1 MVLNENYTLSNGVK
15 IPKIGL
21 GTWLIPDGE
30 AAQAV
35 RDAVAMGYRHI
46 DTAQAY
52 GNERGVGEGVRTC
65 GVPREEIFVTGKV
78 AAEHKTYESVAK
90 SIDESLAKLGMDY
103 MDLMIIHCPQP
114 WAEFRGERRYFTENK
129 EVWRTLEKAYKDGK
143 VKAIG
148 VSNFL
153 VDDLENILDGC
164 EVKPM
169 VNQIL
174 THITNTPLEL
184 INFCREHGILCEAYS
199 PIAHGEAL
207 KNRLILSVAEKY
219 SVTPAQ
225 LCVRYALQLGMV
237 VLPKT
242 SNPEHMKNNADIE
255 FEISAE
261 DMDILELAEKIKD
274 YGEHSYFPVF
284 SGKN

>member
-65 GVPREEIFVTGKV
+65 GVPREEIFVTSKV

-90 SIDESLAKLGMDY
+90 SIDESLAKIGIDY
-103 MDLMIIHCPQP
+103 IDLMIIHCPQP

-129 EVWRTLEKAYKDGK
+129 EVWRALEKAYKDGK

-255 FEISAE
+255 FEISTE

>member
-65 GVPREEIFVTGKV
+65 DIPREEIFITSKV
-78 AAEHKTYESVAK
+78 AAEHKTYESAAK

-103 MDLMIIHCPQP
+103 IDLMIIHCPQP

-129 EVWRTLEKAYKDGK
+129 EVWRALENAYKAGK

-164 EVKPM
+164 EVKTM

-199 PIAHGEAL
+199 PIAHGEAF

-261 DMDILELAEKIKD
+261 DMNILELAEKIKD

>member
-35 RDAVAMGYRHI
+35 CDAVAMGYRHI

-129 EVWRTLEKAYKDGK
+129 EVWRALEKAYKDGK

>member
-65 GVPREEIFVTGKV
+65 GVPREEIFITSKV
-78 AAEHKTYESVAK
+78 AAEHKTYKSAAK

-103 MDLMIIHCPQP
+103 IDLMIIHCPQP

-129 EVWRTLEKAYKDGK
+129 EVWRALENAYKDGK

-164 EVKPM
+164 EVKPI

-184 INFCREHGILCEAYS
+184 INFCREHDVLCEAYS

>member
-1 MVLNENYTLSNGVK
+1 MVLNENYTLTNGVK

-65 GVPREEIFVTGKV
+65 GVPREEIFVTSKV
-78 AAEHKTYESVAK
+78 AAEHKTYESAAK

-103 MDLMIIHCPQP
+103 IDLMIIHCPQP
-114 WAEFRGERRYFTENK
+114 WAGFRGERRYFTENK
-129 EVWRTLEKAYKDGK
+129 EVWRALENAYKDGK

-164 EVKPM
+164 EVKPI

-184 INFCREHGILCEAYS
+184 INFCREHDVLCEAYS

-242 SNPEHMKNNADIE
+242 LNPEHMKNNADIE

>member
-35 RDAVAMGYRHI
+35 RDAVEMGYRHI

-52 GNERGVGEGVRTC
+52 GNERDVGEGVRTC
-65 GVPREEIFVTGKV
+65 GVPREEIFVTSKV

-129 EVWRTLEKAYKDGK
+129 EVWRALEKAYKDGK

>member
-65 GVPREEIFVTGKV
+65 GVPHEEIFITSKV
-78 AAEHKTYESVAK
+78 AAEHKTYESAAK
-90 SIDESLAKLGMDY
+90 SIEESLAKLGMDY
-103 MDLMIIHCPQP
+103 IDLMIIHCPQP

-129 EVWRTLEKAYKDGK
+129 EVWRALENAYKAGK

-184 INFCREHGILCEAYS
+184 INFCREHDVLCEAYS

-242 SNPEHMKNNADIE
+242 SNPKHMKNNADIE

-261 DMDILELAEKIKD
+261 DMNILELAEKIKD

>member
-65 GVPREEIFVTGKV
+65 GVPREEIFVTSKV

-90 SIDESLAKLGMDY
+90 SIDESLAKIGIDY
-103 MDLMIIHCPQP
+103 IDLMIIHCPQP

-129 EVWRTLEKAYKDGK
+129 EVWRALEKAYKDGK

>member
-1 MVLNENYTLSNGVK
+1 MVLNENYALSNGVK

-65 GVPREEIFVTGKV
+65 GVPREEIFITSKV
-78 AAEHKTYESVAK
+78 AAEHKTYKSAAK

-103 MDLMIIHCPQP
+103 IDLMIIHCPQP

-129 EVWRTLEKAYKDGK
+129 EVWRALENAYKDGK

>member
-65 GVPREEIFVTGKV
+65 GVPREEIFVTSKV

-90 SIDESLAKLGMDY
+90 SIDESLAKLGIDY

-129 EVWRTLEKAYKDGK
+129 EVWRALEKAYKDGK

-184 INFCREHGILCEAYS
+184 INFCREHVILCEAYS

>member
-65 GVPREEIFVTGKV
+65 GVPREEIFITSKV

-129 EVWRTLEKAYKDGK
+129 EVWRALENAYKAGK

>member
-65 GVPREEIFVTGKV
+65 GVPREEIFITSKV
-78 AAEHKTYESVAK
+78 AAEHKTYESAAK

-103 MDLMIIHCPQP
+103 IDLMIIHCPQP

-129 EVWRTLEKAYKDGK
+129 
-143 VKAIG
+143 
-148 VSNFL
+148 
-153 VDDLENILDGC
+153 
-164 EVKPM
+164 
-169 VNQIL
+169 
-174 THITNTPLEL
+174 
-184 INFCREHGILCEAYS
+184 
-199 PIAHGEAL
+199 
-207 KNRLILSVAEKY
+207 
-219 SVTPAQ
+219 
-225 LCVRYALQLGMV
+225 
-237 VLPKT
+237 
-242 SNPEHMKNNADIE
+242 
-255 FEISAE
+255 
-261 DMDILELAEKIKD
+261 
-274 YGEHSYFPVF
+274 
-284 SGKN
+284 

>member
-65 GVPREEIFVTGKV
+65 GVPRKEIFITSKV
-78 AAEHKTYESVAK
+78 AAEHKTYKSAAK

-103 MDLMIIHCPQP
+103 IDLMIIHCPQP

-129 EVWRTLEKAYKDGK
+129 EVWRALENAYKAGK

-184 INFCREHGILCEAYS
+184 INFCREHDVLCEAYS

>member
-21 GTWLIPDGE
+21 GTWLILDGE

-65 GVPREEIFVTGKV
+65 GAPREEIFVTSKV
-78 AAEHKTYESVAK
+78 AAEHKTYESAAK

-103 MDLMIIHCPQP
+103 IDLMIIHCPQP

-129 EVWRTLEKAYKDGK
+129 EVWRALENAYKDGK

-153 VDDLENILDGC
+153 VDDLENIFDGC

-184 INFCREHGILCEAYS
+184 INFCREHDVLCEAYS

-261 DMDILELAEKIKD
+261 DMNILELAEKIKD

>member
-35 RDAVAMGYRHI
+35 CDAVAMGYRHI

-52 GNERGVGEGVRTC
+52 GNERGVGEGERTC
-65 GVPREEIFVTGKV
+65 GIPREEIFVTSKV
-78 AAEHKTYESVAK
+78 AAEHKTYESATK

-103 MDLMIIHCPQP
+103 IDLMIIHCPQP

-129 EVWRTLEKAYKDGK
+129 EVWRALENAYKDGK

-199 PIAHGEAL
+199 PIAHCEAL

>member
-35 RDAVAMGYRHI
+35 RDAAAMGYRHI

-65 GVPREEIFVTGKV
+65 GVPREEIFVTSKV
-78 AAEHKTYESVAK
+78 AAEHKTYKSAAK

-103 MDLMIIHCPQP
+103 IDLMIIHCPQP

-129 EVWRTLEKAYKDGK
+129 EVWRALENAYKDGK

-184 INFCREHGILCEAYS
+184 INFCREHDVLCEAYS

>member
-35 RDAVAMGYRHI
+35 RDAAAMGYRHI

-65 GVPREEIFVTGKV
+65 GVPREEIFITSKV
-78 AAEHKTYESVAK
+78 AAEHKTYESAAK

-103 MDLMIIHCPQP
+103 IDLMIIHCPQP
-114 WAEFRGERRYFTENK
+114 WADFRGERRYFTENK
-129 EVWRTLEKAYKDGK
+129 EVWRALENAYKAGK

-153 VDDLENILDGC
+153 VDDIENILDGC

-184 INFCREHGILCEAYS
+184 INFCKEHGILCEAYS

-242 SNPEHMKNNADIE
+242 SNPEHMKNNADIK

>member
-65 GVPREEIFVTGKV
+65 GVPREEIFVTSKV

-129 EVWRTLEKAYKDGK
+129 EVWRALEKAYKDGK
-143 VKAIG
+143 VKVIG

-237 VLPKT
+237 ILPKT

>member
-65 GVPREEIFVTGKV
+65 GAPREEIFVTSKV
-78 AAEHKTYESVAK
+78 AAEHKTYESAAK

-103 MDLMIIHCPQP
+103 IDLMIIHCPQP

-129 EVWRTLEKAYKDGK
+129 EVWRALENAYKAGK

-153 VDDLENILDGC
+153 VDDLENIFDGC
-164 EVKPM
+164 EVKPI

-184 INFCREHGILCEAYS
+184 INFCREHDVLCEAYS

-255 FEISAE
+255 FEISAD
-261 DMDILELAEKIKD
+261 DMNILELAEKIKD

>member
-35 RDAVAMGYRHI
+35 CDAVAMGYRHI

-65 GVPREEIFVTGKV
+65 GVPREEIFITSKV
-78 AAEHKTYESVAK
+78 AAEHKTYESAAK

-103 MDLMIIHCPQP
+103 IDLMIIHCPQP

-129 EVWRTLEKAYKDGK
+129 EVWRALENAYKDGK

-164 EVKPM
+164 EIKPM

-184 INFCREHGILCEAYS
+184 INFCREHDVLCEAYS

>member
-35 RDAVAMGYRHI
+35 RDAAAMGYRHI

-52 GNERGVGEGVRTC
+52 GNECGVGEGVRTC
-65 GVPREEIFVTGKV
+65 GVPREEIFVTSKV
-78 AAEHKTYESVAK
+78 AAEHKTYESAAK

-103 MDLMIIHCPQP
+103 IDLMIIHCPQP

-129 EVWRTLEKAYKDGK
+129 EVWRALENAYKAGK

-153 VDDLENILDGC
+153 VDDLENIFDGC

-184 INFCREHGILCEAYS
+184 INFCREHDVLCEAYS

-261 DMDILELAEKIKD
+261 DMNILELAEKIKD